1 MLFLHRS
8 SDDDF
13 GTLLGVTPV
22 RLGRVALHLYLFWV
36 GGRNIHLYYS

>member
-1 MLFLHRS
+1 MLYLHRS

-13 GTLLGVTPV
+13 GSLLGITPV
-22 RLGRVALHLYLFWV
+22 RLGRVASHLDSFWV